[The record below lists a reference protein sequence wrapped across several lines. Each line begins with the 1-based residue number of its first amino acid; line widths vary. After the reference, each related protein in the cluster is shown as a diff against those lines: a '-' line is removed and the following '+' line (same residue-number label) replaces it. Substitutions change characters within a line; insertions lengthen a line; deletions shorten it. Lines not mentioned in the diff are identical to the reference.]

1 MQQVQ
6 IPPLA
11 EGEVYVCS
19 VGDRRGELTH
29 LILLPGDN
37 ERASQPDQQKWAEEI
52 KGGDLP
58 TLAEHALMREHCP
71 EEFKDAAYWSKR
83 NDGDGFAWCTHFSYG
98 YQYCY
103 HEGLKFRARR
113 VRRFKG

>member
-1 MQQVQ
+1 MQIQL
-6 IPPLA
+6 PPLA

-37 ERASQPDQQKWAEEI
+37 ERASQLDQQKWAEEI

-71 EEFKDAAYWSKR
+71 EEFKDAVYWSKR
-83 NDGDGFAWCTHFSYG
+83 NDGDGFAWCTGFHLG
-98 YQYCY
+98 YQYSSY
-103 HEGLKFRARR
+103 ENGEFRARR